1 MGSAGRAVG
10 EVVGTDFGWLSAYVN
25 VKKVETS
32 ISCMRVYP
40 KHGLPGGSSLHKVAA
55 VNEGCVS
62 LSAVQ

>member
-1 MGSAGRAVG
+1 MGSSGRAVG
-10 EVVGTDFGWLSAYVN
+10 GVVGTDFGWLSAYVN
-25 VKKVETS
+25 VKKVV
-32 ISCMRVYP
+32 VYP